1 VLRQNE
7 RQIKNYLQHN
17 LYAMPCGTQRIA
29 KTLAFI
35 CSKAQK
41 SFPKSANGNRG
52 AGRQS
57 RRTDSTEKNFVFKDG
72 FEKKRAAQRMNIS
85 SVKTAAHF
93 D

>member
-1 VLRQNE
+1 LWLVGPLR
-7 RQIKNYLQHN
+7 
-17 LYAMPCGTQRIA
+17 
-29 KTLAFI
+29 
-35 CSKAQK
+35 K

-85 SVKTAAHF
+85 SVKTAAPF
-93 D
+93 DQLDEKSFELNFLLNKESFD